1 MRCAAIREGSF
12 DIRRFSGVGPHGPAF
27 APVAH
32 MKRIIRTRYPH
43 LYEADGTRRG
53 EPCSGYLDIV
63 CEEAGVHVRCDECG
77 EGYRFE
83 FVMRRGDM
91 LANGKSGKQT

>member
-1 MRCAAIREGSF
+1 
-12 DIRRFSGVGPHGPAF
+12 
-27 APVAH
+27 

-43 LYEADGTRRG
+43 LYEADGTRRAKR
-53 EPCSGYLDIV
+53 CSGYLDIV

-83 FVMRRGDM
+83 FVMRRGDI
-91 LANGKSGKQT
+91 LANGGGDEPS

>member
-1 MRCAAIREGSF
+1 MGLF
-12 DIRRFSGVGPHGPAF
+12 QHGPVF
-27 APVAH
+27 APVRP

-43 LYEADGTRRG
+43 LYEADGTRRARR
-53 EPCSGYLDIV
+53 CSGYLDIV

-83 FVMRRGDM
+83 FVMRRGDI
-91 LANGKSGKQT
+91 LAKGGSGNHT